1 MKGTWLHLAQTDC
14 SYILYLRERFSTH
27 SGFKQWSL
35 RYVLP
40 KGIQCEGAE
49 PPKDE
54 ISAKDCKVQR
64 RTEDESLTSHCS
76 RCPGD
81 CPTFEVS
88 VI

>member
-1 MKGTWLHLAQTDC
+1 MFYQKVSSVKELNQ
-14 SYILYLRERFSTH
+14 
-27 SGFKQWSL
+27 
-35 RYVLP
+35 
-40 KGIQCEGAE
+40 
-49 PPKDE
+49 PKDE